1 MFSACNR
8 VAFRHAPYIY
18 TPPWTVHIHVLEV
31 SARSR
36 EACLAGSNPCIC
48 EAPVCR
54 QPGSSDQLPV
64 RTWPGSRLVR
74 QCPLQRRLRRYA
86 APSIYPLHRHWTYV
100 HARVA
105 KWGTI
110 RGANNQRRRR
120 QEMYVPGRA
129 RGAAS
134 LARSPGPAGAIAS
147 REKRGDEG
155 TGPPAIARAVGR
167 VRRRRRVRRRPAEVE
182 GGGREDGHGAIEV
195 FRPPLS
201 RAI

>member
-1 MFSACNR
+1 MHLR
-8 VAFRHAPYIY
+8 
-18 TPPWTVHIHVLEV
+18 
-31 SARSR
+31 
-36 EACLAGSNPCIC
+36 
-48 EAPVCR
+48 
-54 QPGSSDQLPV
+54 
-64 RTWPGSRLVR
+64 GSRMRPTEPGQLR
-74 QCPLQRRLRRYA
+74 SGLQAGKAMPQAESQSTGR
-86 APSIYPLHRHWTYV
+86 TYM
-100 HARVA
+100 RVYVA
-105 KWGTI
+105 EWGTI